1 INATDAG
8 LCPVGSVHVNVSIYS
23 FNTGLTTYYETDV
36 PAGTASIGPIY
47 LPEECEH
54 WINIT
59 AMDDLGNVAYH
70 NETIYV
76 DNTPPEI
83 TKEFGTPIY
92 GDHITSSTP
101 IYINATDAG
110 LCPVGSVHV
119 NVSIYSF
126 NTGLTTYYETDVPA
140 GTASI
145 GPIYLPEECEH
156 WINITAMDD
165 LGNVAYHNETIYVDN
180 TPPDITKTIGEPKY
194 EKVGGTTTVSFLSE
208 NFATGVPP
216 AGWSQE
222 ESGEW
227 TQSSTS
233 DAGGTSPEADLYW
246 WNIWG
251 DYAYLESVAVNTS
264 SASSLYLQ
272 FKSYIDDYSG
282 GYNCTVYVRKN
293 ATDTWH
299 DVTPWTNP
307 ISGDVG
313 PDTYTIDITPYIG
326 TATQVMFEFNGN
338 AYNINDWFLDDVM
351 IYGEVPGGGEYITS
365 STPIYI
371 NATDAG
377 LCPVGSVHVNVS
389 IYSFNTGLTTYY
401 ETDVPAGTA
410 SIGPIYLPEECEHW
424 INITAMDDL
433 GNVAY
438 HNETIYVD
446 NTPPDVIK
454 TVGEPHLMIGGDYY
468 VTSSTP
474 IYINATD
481 AGLCPVGSVHIL
493 VGTFFNGSWTY
504 HWVNVTSGTA
514 SLLIHLP
521 EECMHYVTYY
531 VEDDLGNSVYD
542 NETFYV
548 TNNITIMKTVGEPN
562 YHPSPDTYYVTSST
576 PIWVNATELHMG
588 GFLNLTVGI
597 YYNGLWTYYYDN
609 VTSGMASIGPIT
621 LTEECMH
628 WINITAY
635 DGLGNVA
642 YDNETFYVDDTNPIV
657 NKTVGSPEY
666 VPRLKER
673 TVGRDSLLS
682 EGFEGYDPGM
692 PPSIPPD
699 WWQWHYSGSTDWV
712 ITSDSYSGDGAVEF
726 SGYGNGDVTFLFTPT
741 LNSTAGSNNTL
752 EFWHKQEEWWGDQ
765 DYLEIWVLNASSYM
779 VYQLT
784 GWHSDIP
791 SYTHESLDLNYLWS
805 LYWEA
810 SEGPFPSQFA
820 VAFRG
825 EEHFGYGVH
834 VDEVYVNNT
843 LGNLL
848 YTGFDS
854 IPASGFP
861 PANWTMEVVN
871 QPGWTA
877 PEWSA
882 VSSGTSPSCSPHS
895 GSYMTKFNSYSCS
908 YGSSARLYTYKV
920 DFTNYMN
927 CKLTFWMY
935 HDSGYSSSDDKVV
948 IQVSLDGTTWTN
960 ITEFLRYNASSPGW
974 VEHTVDLSAYDNTD
988 PYIAFLG
995 VSDYGNNMYIDDIE
1009 VTGTPVQPL
1018 IANAH
1023 GPYHGYVNATIQFY
1037 GSATGG
1043 VSPYSW
1049 HWNFGD
1055 GNTSNQQNPTHVYT
1069 SPGNYTV
1076 TLNVTDA
1083 WGNWSVDTTTAV
1095 IEEIAGSWVTTH
1107 TPIWIN
1113 GTDVGLCPSGIK
1125 EIHYIIT
1132 YPDNT
1137 THEFVVPGDTANF
1150 TFTEECMHKLE
1161 FWSVD
1166 NLGHESEHTIQIHY
1180 VDDTPPT
1187 TSRTFDGPYCTDGL
1201 NIWIRTNTTI
1211 ILTAEDGPACGPSG
1225 VKEIWYNYGDG
1236 WNVVAG
1242 NTASFNIPNECHHTL
1257 QYYAVDN
1264 LGNTEAMHSV
1274 EINVDDSPPSTTL
1287 TYGTPYYTD
1296 GVDEWI
1302 TTSTP
1307 ITLTAVDYPDCASG
1321 VVATYYRINGG
1332 TWQTYTGPFTI
1343 PDECTHTIEY
1353 YSVDCIGNEEPHHL
1367 VTVHVDS
1374 SPPVTTLTFGT
1385 PYHYDGNNWITT
1397 STPIY
1402 LSAVD
1407 YPGCA
1412 CGVNHTYYRIITSS
1426 YTTIWY
1432 EYTGPFTIPEE
1443 CEHTI
1448 EYYSVDHIGNVEN
1461 VNSIVVYVDNSPPE
1475 MGVVVGEPSVQSG
1488 EKSYCVT
1495 SDTPIGITAWDTGCN
1510 GGVGVDT
1517 IYYRILHNG
1526 WSAWSIYSGGTM
1538 TLPEEGLYYIEINA
1552 IDYLGNSGY
1561 DNFTFIVDDTPPNSW
1576 MTMEM
1581 YYHEQYITP
1590 WTEFSIYADEQGN
1603 CSACGY

>member
-1 INATDAG
+1 
-8 LCPVGSVHVNVSIYS
+8 
-23 FNTGLTTYYETDV
+23 
-36 PAGTASIGPIY
+36 
-47 LPEECEH
+47 
-54 WINIT
+54 
-59 AMDDLGNVAYH
+59 M
-70 NETIYV
+70 
-76 DNTPPEI
+76 
-83 TKEFGTPIY
+83 
-92 GDHITSSTP
+92 
-101 IYINATDAG
+101 
-110 LCPVGSVHV
+110 
-119 NVSIYSF
+119 
-126 NTGLTTYYETDVPA
+126 
-140 GTASI
+140 
-145 GPIYLPEECEH
+145 
-156 WINITAMDD
+156 
-165 LGNVAYHNETIYVDN
+165 
-180 TPPDITKTIGEPKY
+180 
-194 EKVGGTTTVSFLSE
+194 
-208 NFATGVPP
+208 
-216 AGWSQE
+216 
-222 ESGEW
+222 
-227 TQSSTS
+227 
-233 DAGGTSPEADLYW
+233 
-246 WNIWG
+246 
-251 DYAYLESVAVNTS
+251 
-264 SASSLYLQ
+264 
-272 FKSYIDDYSG
+272 
-282 GYNCTVYVRKN
+282 
-293 ATDTWH
+293 
-299 DVTPWTNP
+299 
-307 ISGDVG
+307 
-313 PDTYTIDITPYIG
+313 
-326 TATQVMFEFNGN
+326 
-338 AYNINDWFLDDVM
+338 
-351 IYGEVPGGGEYITS
+351 
-365 STPIYI
+365 
-371 NATDAG
+371 
-377 LCPVGSVHVNVS
+377 
-389 IYSFNTGLTTYY
+389 
-401 ETDVPAGTA
+401 
-410 SIGPIYLPEECEHW
+410 
-424 INITAMDDL
+424 
-433 GNVAY
+433 
-438 HNETIYVD
+438 
-446 NTPPDVIK
+446 
-454 TVGEPHLMIGGDYY
+454 
-468 VTSSTP
+468 
-474 IYINATD
+474 
-481 AGLCPVGSVHIL
+481 
-493 VGTFFNGSWTY
+493 
-504 HWVNVTSGTA
+504 
-514 SLLIHLP
+514 
-521 EECMHYVTYY
+521 
-531 VEDDLGNSVYD
+531 
-542 NETFYV
+542 
-548 TNNITIMKTVGEPN
+548 
-562 YHPSPDTYYVTSST
+562 PS
-576 PIWVNATELHMG
+576 
-588 GFLNLTVGI
+588 
-597 YYNGLWTYYYDN
+597 
-609 VTSGMASIGPIT
+609 
-621 LTEECMH
+621 
-628 WINITAY
+628 
-635 DGLGNVA
+635 
-642 YDNETFYVDDTNPIV
+642 NPIV

-712 ITSDSYSGDGAVEF
+712 STSDSYAGDGAVEF
-726 SGYGNGDVTFLFTPT
+726 SGYGYGDVTFLFTPT

-752 EFWHKQEEWWGDQ
+752 EFWHKQPAWGGDQ

-784 GWHSDIP
+784 GWYSDIP

-805 LYWEA
+805 LYWE
-810 SEGPFPSQFA
+810 SSYGPFPSQFA

-825 EEHFGYGVH
+825 EEHWGYGVH

-848 YTGFDS
+848 YTGFDG

-871 QPGWTA
+871 QPGYTA

-882 VSSGTSPSCSPHS
+882 VSSGTYPSCSPHS
-895 GSYMTKFNSYSCS
+895 GSYMTKFNSFSCTHD
-908 YGSSARLYTYKV
+908 SSARLYTYKV

-1083 WGNWSVDTTTAV
+1083 WGNWSIDTTTAV

-1113 GTDVGLCPSGIK
+1113 GTDVGSCPSGIK

-1274 EINVDDSPPSTTL
+1274 EINVDDSPPATTL

-1367 VTVHVDS
+1367 ITVHVDS

-1407 YPGCA
+1407 YPDCA

-1448 EYYSVDHIGNVEN
+1448 EYYSIDHIGNVEN

-1517 IYYRILHNG
+1517 IYYRIWHNG
-1526 WSAWSIYSGGTM
+1526 WSAWATYLGGTM

-1561 DNFTFIVDDTPPNSW
+1561 DNFIFIVDNTPPNSW

-1603 CSACGY
+1603 CSACGYIIHFAISGPEGSKFYYFSNYYNCNGTWHTGFNNTPVSFQIRNEEGYAPPGVYTVKFYAVDSLGNTGDIITETFRIDVSPPETTISLDGPSYEEWISPNTQIALISQDGGSGTMVTKYRIDNGPEKEYTEPFTLSNGMHIIHYYSIDNMGNKESEHTATLYVDANSPDSQISFNGKYVSGKTTWITKDTLIVLQANDVGCGLKAIYYRIDGGDWNEYSTPITLNNGIHKIEYYGMDNVENKESVKTINVGIDTSPPQITIDTPKPSYIYILGRQVLPLPGFMHTDAVVIGSVKIKASASDECGISDMKLYIDNKLVNEGSSIDYNWNELSFTRHVIKVEAKDKLGNEISKEMNVLLINFGIEPTKS